1 MKKPQDKDWTALGAK
16 TSIAILIT
24 AALLMMMITAVQYF
38 YSRRQ
43 IRADLE
49 RNTEME
55 LVIKAQKIRFSL
67 ESVEKALQNH
77 MDDIERALPYPD
89 SLFSLTRRIVEQNP
103 DFDGCCI
110 AMIPDYYPEKG
121 RLFQPCSY
129 RDGDTIDTYLYDV
142 EKYRLFQ
149 LCRN

>member
-1 MKKPQDKDWTALGAK
+1 MGAK

-67 ESVEKALQNH
+67 ESVEQALHNH
-77 MDDIERALPYPD
+77 VDDIERSLPYPD
-89 SLFSLTRRIVEQNP
+89 SLLSVTRRIVEQNP
-103 DFDGCCI
+103 YFDGCDI

-121 RLFQPCSY
+121 RLYQPCSTA
-129 RDGDTIDTYLYDV
+129 RLIISTIL
-142 EKYRLFQ
+142 
-149 LCRN
+149 

>member
-67 ESVEKALQNH
+67 ESVGTVVAK
-77 MDDIERALPYPD
+77 R
-89 SLFSLTRRIVEQNP
+89 FVR
-103 DFDGCCI
+103 
-110 AMIPDYYPEKG
+110 
-121 RLFQPCSY
+121 
-129 RDGDTIDTYLYDV
+129 
-142 EKYRLFQ
+142 
-149 LCRN
+149 

>member
-1 MKKPQDKDWTALGAK
+1 MKKLQNKDWTSLGAK

-24 AALLMMMITAVQYF
+24 AAFLMILISAVQYY

-67 ESVEKALQNH
+67 ESVEQALQNH
-77 MDDIERALPYPD
+77 EYEIEQALPFPD
-89 SLFSLTRRIVEQNP
+89 SLLPITRRIVEQNP

-121 RLFQPCSY
+121 RLYQPCSY
-129 RDGDTIDTYLYDV
+129 RDGQNIDTYLYDV
-142 EKYRLFQ
+142 EI
-149 LCRN
+149 NSVWMPNW

>member
-67 ESVEKALQNH
+67 ESVEQALHNH
-77 MDDIERALPYPD
+77 IDDIKRALPYPD
-89 SLFSLTRRIVEQNP
+89 SGDVPLFGHPGLRIGP
-103 DFDGCCI
+103 G
-110 AMIPDYYPEKG
+110 G
-121 RLFQPCSY
+121 L
-129 RDGDTIDTYLYDV
+129 
-142 EKYRLFQ
+142 
-149 LCRN
+149 